1 MKRVIEGAGHE
12 VIEAE
17 WSVLLN
23 LLSEEEGQ
31 GRCHGGGIL
40 GGLMGWGEIDD

>member
-17 WSVLLN
+17 RPVLLN
-23 LLSEEEGQ
+23 LLSEEEG
-31 GRCHGGGIL
+31 
-40 GGLMGWGEIDD
+40 